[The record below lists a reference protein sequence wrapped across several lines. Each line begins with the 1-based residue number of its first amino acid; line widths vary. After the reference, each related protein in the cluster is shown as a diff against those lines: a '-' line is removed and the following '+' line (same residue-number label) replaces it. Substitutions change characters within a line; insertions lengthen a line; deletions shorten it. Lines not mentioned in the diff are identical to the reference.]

1 MELSAL
7 VADNPHFTIFGY
19 PIYYYAVI
27 IVCGIIL
34 ATVVVALL
42 FKRRNIP
49 TEWVLDLLL
58 CILPLGIVGART
70 FFVLTDPSSDITQ
83 WFSTFRDGG
92 LSIIGGVIGGAI
104 GVVLFCLIHKINFFR
119 VADCLVPGVI
129 LAQAIGRWGNFVNQE
144 VYGAE
149 VTNEALQW
157 FPFAVFIE
165 KTGEWH
171 YAFFFYESMLNLV
184 IFALLFVL
192 MWKFKKKPSG
202 LALAGY
208 LFGYGT
214 VRSIMEPLRDPQF
227 ILGSSMP
234 VSQVIALV
242 MAFGGLT
249 LAICL
254 LIWNYKKYGRLFGAA
269 DEAEGSAVLPVYYT
283 AEQRRKAEE
292 ERRRRE
298 AARAAVKKQGP
309 PDPLRSAVLPADAAS
324 EKGKEGENA
333 ASQKEVPADLEKTE
347 EGENNS
353 SAPSE
358 RTKEAGASAASENA
372 EGAGASAP
380 SENAEEAEV
389 SAPSEKIED
398 APSQTE
404 AGGTDGEA
412 APQAEDREAA
422 PQAED
427 GKAAPQAGKGEEQ

>member
-70 FFVLTDPSSDITQ
+70 FFVLTDPSSDITE

-149 VTNEALQW
+149 VTNEALWW

-254 LIWNYKKYGRLFGAA
+254 LIWNYKKYGRLFGAD

-298 AARAAVKKQGP
+298 AARAAVKRQGP
-309 PDPLRSAVLPADAAS
+309 PDPLRSAVLPAEERS
-324 EKGKEGENA
+324 EGEA
-333 ASQKEVPADLEKTE
+333 ASQKEEAGDFAPSEKTEEAPADLEKTE
-347 EGENNS
+347 E
-353 SAPSE
+353 
-358 RTKEAGASAASENA
+358 EAN
-372 EGAGASAP
+372 ASAP
-380 SENAEEAEV
+380 SEQTKDAAPQPEAG
-389 SAPSEKIED
+389 
-398 APSQTE
+398 APSQTNK
-404 AGGTDGEA
+404 TD
-412 APQAEDREAA
+412 APQAKD
-422 PQAED
+422 
-427 GKAAPQAGKGEEQ
+427 GEEQ